1 MVREADPNAD
11 APADPRNDPARLR
24 LPPRMRLRHDR
35 EYQHVY
41 DGRVRVAKGSI
52 RAAGRPN
59 TLPFWRLGIAVGRP
73 VGNAVE
79 RHRVKRLLREA
90 FRLAQHDLPLHPGGG
105 YDVIL
110 SARAPGPRTLDACAD
125 ALRELAGAI
134 HRQWSRRASQNAAP
148 DAPAPDS
155 AGGAS

>member
-1 MVREADPNAD
+1 MVREADPH
-11 APADPRNDPARLR
+11 PHPARLR
-24 LPPRMRLRHDR
+24 LPPRMRLRHAR
-35 EYQHVY
+35 QYEHVY
-41 DGRVRVAKGSI
+41 NGRVRVAKGSI

-90 FRLAQHDLPLHPGGG
+90 FRLAQHDLPMHPEGG
-105 YDVIL
+105 YDLIL
-110 SARAPGPRTLDACAD
+110 SARAPAPRTLDTCAA

-134 HRQWSRRASQNAAP
+134 HRQWSRRAADNAQDP
-148 DAPAPDS
+148 DGETP
-155 AGGAS
+155 